1 MGILVVKHCEGSP
14 LPSWCISRSGHFVFH
29 YHVVPSNNE
38 LRVQHDEAWEDQD
51 LTGRTKRIMQSLVTF
66 LLRVSLLNPP
76 HPGQFAR
83 FTSVNSEFVCED
95 WKILYQ
101 PHLGWGHMI
110 ISDRIPQQKHELSSY
125 EDSVNQKLDSHRTK
139 RIKGK
144 NQHVGLKLL
153 FVLKDKNLT

>member
-1 MGILVVKHCEGSP
+1 
-14 LPSWCISRSGHFVFH
+14 
-29 YHVVPSNNE
+29 
-38 LRVQHDEAWEDQD
+38 
-51 LTGRTKRIMQSLVTF
+51 
-66 LLRVSLLNPP
+66 
-76 HPGQFAR
+76 
-83 FTSVNSEFVCED
+83 
-95 WKILYQ
+95 
-101 PHLGWGHMI
+101 MI